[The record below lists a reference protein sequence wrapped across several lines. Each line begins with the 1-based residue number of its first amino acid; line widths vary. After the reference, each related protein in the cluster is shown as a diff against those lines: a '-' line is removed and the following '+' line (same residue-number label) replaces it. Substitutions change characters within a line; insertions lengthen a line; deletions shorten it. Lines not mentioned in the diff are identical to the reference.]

1 MIRHKQITR
10 LKPSF
15 VEKKL
20 KEYLIKWNKVH
31 QHFLKT
37 PEKPKNGYFEETN
50 LVGLGMELD
59 NQKIEKETTI
69 ELK

>member
-1 MIRHKQITR
+1 M
-10 LKPSF
+10 
-15 VEKKL
+15 
-20 KEYLIKWNKVH
+20 NKVH